1 MLVSAIHQHESAIG
15 IHISPPSWTSLPPP
29 TTSHPSILSQSTR
42 LSSLSKVLYLLKFKG
57 KVHLNKH
64 VYLKHGFSLLPA
76 PSHCNPFW
84 DQSLK
89 LFLPL
94 CLLPSCLISHL
105 SCALEVFSEL
115 CDRGPD
121 PFIVTCSSPCECP
134 TLDALILKAALH
146 HRYDSPCLFLLDFF
160 FPCFYLPLS
169 MVTVFPGLSD
179 CFSPSS
185 TILS

>member
-1 MLVSAIHQHESAIG
+1 MKGNWVTEFYSVKPQNESAIG

-29 TTSHPSILSQSTR
+29 TTFHPSVLSQSTR

-64 VYLKHGFSLLPA
+64 VYLKHGFSLLPV

-84 DQSLK
+84 AQILK
-89 LFLPL
+89 QFLPL

-105 SCALEVFSEL
+105 SCALEVSSEL

-121 PFIVTCSSPCECP
+121 PFIITYSSPCEFP

-146 HRYDSPCLFLLDFF
+146 HRYDSHA
-160 FPCFYLPLS
+160 
-169 MVTVFPGLSD
+169 
-179 CFSPSS
+179 FSFSISSFHVSTCPSPW
-185 TILS
+185 